1 MVTSRF
7 ELEQE
12 IERQFGYPLNITK
25 DLGTISED
33 VAMADDS
40 AFYSQPVATQEKTAR
55 YQELKKKFESASKHQ
70 YKFTPTF
77 SQVL

>member
-12 IERQFGYPLNITK
+12 IERQFGFPLNITK
-25 DLGTISED
+25 DLATIGED

-40 AFYSQPVATQEKTAR
+40 AFYSQPVATQ
-55 YQELKKKFESASKHQ
+55 
-70 YKFTPTF
+70 
-77 SQVL
+77 